1 MSITKYAAFVKVAE
15 LGSLTKAA
23 EALGYSQPAVSHI
36 INSLENRFGFPLF
49 YRSRDACTLTENG
62 EKLLFYCTQVIK
74 NEAYIEDTVH
84 SLNGLLSGSIRV
96 GAVSSMLTHLVPKII
111 YHFSAAYSNIS
122 ISLNELTF
130 KEIAS
135 GLKSGSIDIG
145 FTSSRTSDKIKFI
158 PLFDDPV
165 CLVIP
170 PDHPFRAYETIPV
183 KKLNGCDFIMP
194 SSGYDDV
201 YEAITDKVEISPNI
215 KYRVGSDIAVIG
227 MVSNHLGISIMSS
240 QQAQF
245 LGGAVIRKEFSE
257 HFHRTLGI
265 AVSSA
270 HCPTPAAKA
279 FIRAARNICGKESET
294 F

>member
-36 INSLENRFGFPLF
+36 ISSLESRFGFPLF

-62 EKLLFYCTQVIK
+62 EKLLFYCTQVIE

-183 KKLNGCDFIMP
+183 KK
-194 SSGYDDV
+194 
-201 YEAITDKVEISPNI
+201 
-215 KYRVGSDIAVIG
+215 
-227 MVSNHLGISIMSS
+227 
-240 QQAQF
+240 
-245 LGGAVIRKEFSE
+245 
-257 HFHRTLGI
+257 
-265 AVSSA
+265 
-270 HCPTPAAKA
+270 
-279 FIRAARNICGKESET
+279 
-294 F
+294 